1 MARVTSGLRTRM
13 EWVMEKRWWVVGETA
28 DGAGGPSGDASAP
41 ESVPEEAAPAD
52 GGEEDEHEAW
62 AAAAAA
68 EAEADVD
75 RAWEDAYQ
83 REMMMEEEAMTA
95 ADAFGDG

>member
-1 MARVTSGLRTRM
+1 MMRG
-13 EWVMEKRWWVVGETA
+13 
-28 DGAGGPSGDASAP
+28 GASGDESAP
-41 ESVPEEAAPAD
+41 ESMPAEAAPAD
-52 GGEEDEHEAW
+52 GGEEVEHEAW

-95 ADAFGDG
+95 TDAFGDG

>member
-1 MARVTSGLRTRM
+1 MMRGDRAGTRARRRVYRRT
-13 EWVMEKRWWVVGETA
+13 
-28 DGAGGPSGDASAP
+28 
-41 ESVPEEAAPAD
+41 AAPAD

-62 AAAAAA
+62 AAAAAV